1 MISRDAGREGACA
14 GAKASPGKLTLLFF
28 SYPLSISYF
37 LTFPGRKGAGRGG
50 EEGIPL
56 TGLRYF
62 PFVWS
67 GYDIFSCE
75 ASLFRT
81 HTPAHSLSYS
91 RHLESH
97 QKIHRHLTYCFI
109 SLGHATSDRQE
120 TDQIILSRC
129 IYVLIRVKANAG
141 KGGTLLGYDGIWGR
155 WRPQGLERT
164 YLFYR
169 KGLLP
174 GRYHVV

>member
-81 HTPAHSLSYS
+81 HACAHTLILTTLGEPSKDTSS
-91 RHLESH
+91 SH
-97 QKIHRHLTYCFI
+97 I
-109 SLGHATSDRQE
+109 
-120 TDQIILSRC
+120 
-129 IYVLIRVKANAG
+129 
-141 KGGTLLGYDGIWGR
+141 
-155 WRPQGLERT
+155 
-164 YLFYR
+164 LFYFIGTCNVR
-169 KGLLP
+169 PAGNGSNHTFKMYLCTYKGQSKCWE
-174 GRYHVV
+174 GRDFTWLRWDLGPLEAPRT